1 MSEAIKEK
9 AGRFELH
16 CLGCCCK
23 HGWFSIFGCMVCL
36 MLAEDEVR
44 NISYDQIL
52 TPRGPWTSLIHVMSH
67 IMLISQVIQRTF
79 LNPQNPMH
87 FSCHP
92 PSEGRFISLVGMR
105 RGKTVSNSLEI
116 HWFW

>member
-9 AGRFELH
+9 AGRCELH

-52 TPRGPWTSLIHVMSH
+52 TPWTMDIIDPCHVPYH
-67 IMLISQVIQRTF
+67 VD
-79 LNPQNPMH
+79 
-87 FSCHP
+87 
-92 PSEGRFISLVGMR
+92 
-105 RGKTVSNSLEI
+105 
-116 HWFW
+116 